1 MLVWVRKLL
10 ENWIARAFF
19 ALLILVFVF
28 WGISNVVTL
37 IGNNNAIAH
46 VDGQAIDAS
55 VVQAAYQRA
64 LNQAEQSGHGAVDAA
79 TKQRLASQAL
89 AQVLRQRI
97 LQIEEKRLGVT
108 APGSAIRQA
117 IDTIPAFQQ
126 DGKFDKTT
134 FDQVLAQNGLT
145 PDRFVEEVTHQIA
158 DRQLVESVVS
168 GAGPSDTLVKRVFNF
183 VSQARTAK
191 VVEIRFADQ
200 SQPAAPSDDV
210 LQRYW
215 RNHPQEFTAP
225 EYRTIKLVVL
235 SPQLLAP
242 KQQVSAQEIDAQY
255 ARVAAEQPNTPLRS
269 VQVITADNLAASSRL
284 EAAWKS
290 GATWPDMQKMAKRF
304 GANPVEL
311 DKTQESG
318 IPSPDLAA
326 AVFKAKPGEVVGP
339 VAGASGMFIFRVT
352 SVGHSGPDAA
362 TLKAKIKQQLQ
373 LQKAE
378 TAVASDVDKLQD
390 ALAGQTPLDKLPGDL
405 GLAAVEGTLDAQG
418 KTPDGTPAPIPGG
431 DALQQAVVKAAFA
444 ANANDAPHLINGP
457 DGSYFALSVD
467 KITPPAPEPFDQ
479 NKAAVLAAW
488 THHQITRS
496 AEVAAAALMHTVNQ
510 GQSMNA
516 AAQAAGDAVTQ
527 SPPISRDAP
536 AAGVPQQLV
545 PILFSLRQGQA
556 TMLQTKNG
564 FIVAQLATIAQ
575 PTPAKEPDMF
585 TKVQQSLA
593 KSLQTDLGESFL
605 AGLQARDKV
614 TVDQKLLA
622 QIAQ

>member
-46 VDGQAIDAS
+46 VDGQSIDAS
-55 VVQAAYQRA
+55 VVQAAYQRT
-64 LNQAEQSGHGAVDAA
+64 LNQAEQSGHGAIDAA
-79 TKQRLASQAL
+79 TKRAMADQSLSG
-89 AQVLRQRI
+89 VLRQRV

-108 APGSAIRQA
+108 APNSAIRQA
-117 IDTIPAFQQ
+117 IDTIPAFQK

-145 PDRFVEEVTHQIA
+145 PDRFVDEVTHQIA
-158 DRQLVESVVS
+158 DRQLVEAVVS
-168 GAGPSDTLVKRVFNF
+168 GAGPSDALVKRVFDF
-183 VSQARTAK
+183 VSQTRTAK
-191 VVEIRFADQ
+191 VVDIKFADQ
-200 SQPAAPSDDV
+200 SQPAAPNDDL

-242 KQQVSAQEIDAQY
+242 KEQVSEQEINAQY
-255 ARVAAEQPNTPLRS
+255 ARVAAEQSNVPLRS

-290 GATWPDMQKMAKRF
+290 GASWSDMQTMAKQF

-311 DKTQESG
+311 DKTKKSG

-362 TLKAKIKQQLQ
+362 TVKAKLKQQLQ

-390 ALAGQTPLDKLPGDL
+390 ALAGQTPLDKLPSDL
-405 GLAAVEGTLDAQG
+405 GLAALQGTLDAQG
-418 KTPDGTPAPIPGG
+418 ETPDGTPAPIPGG
-431 DALQQAVVKAAFA
+431 DALKQAVVKAAFA

-457 DGSYFALSVD
+457 DGSYFALTVD

-488 THHQITRS
+488 THHQIIRE
-496 AEVAAAALMHTVNQ
+496 AEVKAAALMHAVNQ
-510 GQSMNA
+510 GQSVEA
-516 AAQAAGDAVTQ
+516 AAQSAGESVTP
-527 SPPISRDAP
+527 SPPITRDAP
-536 AAGVPQQLV
+536 ASGVPEQMV
-545 PILFSLRQGQA
+545 PILFTLAQGRA
-556 TMLQTKNG
+556 TMLQTKDG
-564 FIVAQLATIAQ
+564 FTVAELAKIAQ
-575 PTPAKEPDMF
+575 PTPAEDQDMF
-585 TKVQQSLA
+585 AQVQQSLA

-605 AGLQARDKV
+605 AGLQLRDKV
-614 TVDQKLLA
+614 KVDQ
-622 QIAQ
+622 